1 MRTPVIVDTPYP
13 TVWETA
19 KLMGVSKKRTRELIK
34 IADEALAR
42 WREKKEAE
50 LAVARKKRRQHY
62 ALKSDATK
70 AEPASGRKKR
80 LKTA

>member
-19 KLMGVSKKRTRELIK
+19 KTMGVSRKRTRELIK
-34 IADEALAR
+34 LAGEIVAR
-42 WREKKEAE
+42 RQKRQSA
-50 LAVARKKRRQHY
+50 AVARKR
-62 ALKSDATK
+62 
-70 AEPASGRKKR
+70 R

>member
-19 KLMGVSKKRTRELIK
+19 KTMGVSRKRTRELIK
-34 IADEALAR
+34 LADEIVAR
-42 WREKKEAE
+42 
-50 LAVARKKRRQHY
+50 RKKRQS
-62 ALKSDATK
+62 AVVA
-70 AEPASGRKKR
+70 RKKR

>member
-19 KLMGVSKKRTRELIK
+19 KKMGVSRKRTLELIK
-34 IADEALAR
+34 MADETHAR
-42 WREKKEAE
+42 LEDQRR
-50 LAVARKKRRQHY
+50 LKRAQ
-62 ALKSDATK
+62 AQKQ
-70 AEPASGRKKR
+70 R

>member
-1 MRTPVIVDTPYP
+1 MRKPVIVDTPYP

-34 IADEALAR
+34 MADEIMTRRGMKPKTERAAT
-42 WREKKEAE
+42 
-50 LAVARKKRRQHY
+50 RKKQ
-62 ALKSDATK
+62 
-70 AEPASGRKKR
+70 